1 MNDKHK
7 GDLVIKVLWV
17 ILFAVI
23 ILSGCS
29 SVKDDTPTDFTE
41 QSRTVSIENTE
52 QYINDLKK
60 FIETGEKTE
69 IFTENIAM
77 FDVDKVSNAEIKQ
90 HYEFNGSIYIQVN
103 DTYMYRFQ
111 LNKENKIESYIK
123 YSIEA

>member
-1 MNDKHK
+1 MTKHK
-7 GDLVIKVLWV
+7 GELIIKALW
-17 ILFAVI
+17 ILLFAVI

-29 SVKDDTPTDFTE
+29 SVKEDTSVDFTE

-52 QYINDLKK
+52 QYINDLKA

-69 IFTENIAM
+69 IFTESIEM